1 VRQLIEIPA
10 QSKAAIVAVEQAEK
24 DCEQWRDDRDSNQ
37 DRFDVNDPRPRSA
50 IQAER
55 ALSAAILESREKKKR
70 QEGSPK
76 ENNNSNNSR
85 PNSRPNSR
93 ISRMRK
99 HNQVPTTTNNSN
111 GLVASKEDL
120 PASKEEQPQPPQP
133 PQPQQAPS
141 EQPIQLMAAA
151 PSHHSELAMDEGSA
165 LVEEEAA
172 AAAVGGGF
180 PRAPLPRRHNLMQYT
195 SSSNAGNVIGLS
207 EDVKNAQGIGGFWRD
222 QNPDISA
229 PTSTQMVTEEED
241 PTIQAVLSRDDSMV
255 VNQRGAQQRGA
266 QRTSG
271 KTMVSSSSS
280 SRAPTFFHTPF
291 ELPNTLL
298 DFFFTCSG
306 GNNTH
311 MCSFFS
317 LFFFLFFFSL
327 LCAARPHW
335 QHGGTSDGRG
345 FGSQHG
351 QNIA

>member
-1 VRQLIEIPA
+1 
-10 QSKAAIVAVEQAEK
+10 
-24 DCEQWRDDRDSNQ
+24 
-37 DRFDVNDPRPRSA
+37 
-50 IQAER
+50 
-55 ALSAAILESREKKKR
+55 
-70 QEGSPK
+70 
-76 ENNNSNNSR
+76 
-85 PNSRPNSR
+85 
-93 ISRMRK
+93 MRK

-133 PQPQQAPS
+133 QQPPS
-141 EQPIQLMAAA
+141 EQPIQPMAAA

-172 AAAVGGGF
+172 AEVGGGF

-311 MCSFFS
+311 MCSFFFPVFLS
-317 LFFFLFFFSL
+317 LLLFPPPSTSFFL

-335 QHGGTSDGRG
+335 QRGGTSDGRR